1 MIRYVLKSMNTLNL
15 LLAAALLLMAGYAL
29 LPLSRDRGTVR
40 VSAPQV
46 KPAAKQAED
55 LQAPEE
61 QSIAAVDYIVISD
74 RNLFHPERII
84 PVEKKE
90 EEKPLPKP
98 DFVLYGTLIDGET
111 KLAFMDDLK
120 APYTTPGRGKR
131 QRVIAQGGN
140 LSGYVLREVHEDRVV
155 MVRGEEKIPV
165 ILDDT
170 LHKRTAPAQTTAQ
183 PPAAAEK
190 LQPAPGA
197 QAQRPPAASS
207 GAPAAQTPA
216 QTYLQ
221 KQREALRRNPR
232 SIRR

>member
-1 MIRYVLKSMNTLNL
+1 MIRYILKSMNTLNL
-15 LLAAALLLMAGYAL
+15 LLAAALLLMAGYVL

-46 KPAAKQAED
+46 KPAAKQAEN

-74 RNLFHPERII
+74 RNLFHPDRVI
-84 PVEKKE
+84 PIEKKE
-90 EEKPLPKP
+90 DKPLPKP

-120 APYTTPGRGKR
+120 SPYTTPGRGKR

-170 LHKRTAPAQTTAQ
+170 QHKRTVPAETTV
-183 PPAAAEK
+183 PVAAEK
-190 LQPAPGA
+190 QQP
-197 QAQRPPAASS
+197 
-207 GAPAAQTPA
+207 APAAQAQASSAAPLA
-216 QTYLQ
+216 QQPMQTYRQ
-221 KQREALRRNPR
+221 TQPQRVRRN
-232 SIRR
+232 IRAIKQ